1 MKIPQLIE
9 HNKHLFGTYSAM
21 ALMNIRI
28 VFNHIQNIT
37 GLQGEFE
44 DSNEKYWEHP
54 VMKHLNGLQAPNAT
68 PESKQIIHEKLL
80 HSFPFLNI
88 MAENQRLF
96 LNKKR
101 NERRAEINSEDIH
114 YILNSL
120 LRVIKAY
127 RDCTTH
133 YLIESNLWKDDSPFL
148 KYSEQPLATALN
160 KYYDTALRNVK
171 ERYTYTTSQLAFIQ
185 DHRYKKEFI
194 NNRRCTV
201 PNLDF
206 PLSLISRNGSTE
218 NVNHISAIGVVLM
231 ISLFLEK
238 KYIHNFIRKT
248 QILRNYPEQSEEH
261 RVIIRSMGINS
272 VCLPKER
279 IRSDKKG
286 MAVALDMLNELKRCP
301 QELFDTLDF
310 SNQSRFRTI
319 SSDYNEVLQM
329 RNTDRFAQL
338 ALNYIDSN
346 ALFKRIRFHV
356 NMGKLRYLFTP
367 EKHCIDGQT
376 RVRVLEHQLNG
387 YGRLEDM
394 EDARMS
400 DNGTFGDT
408 DIAIRTFEQ
417 TTRDDA
423 DPRNYPYVVDTY
435 SRYIL
440 EHNKVEM
447 SFCEENIF
455 PHIVKDENGKWYV
468 EKVIPACRMSTLEL
482 PAMMFHLHLLGS
494 QKTEQR
500 IKEVH
505 DNYMN
510 LFNALADGRLN
521 ATNITN
527 FGIPLSDIP
536 QKIVDA
542 VNHVTNGKDMNS
554 YAIKEVNDMLEDTIK
569 RIERIKADRR
579 AVNSVDNK
587 MGKPGF
593 KRIMPGKLAD
603 FLAKDIVKFQPSLRD
618 GDQYGTDRLTG
629 LNYRVMQATIATYTN
644 YGDAFEELK
653 QLFTQALL
661 IGGNRKRNHPFLY
674 AALQRKPSDTI
685 DLYQNYLYARQRYLE
700 RLLHELKR
708 GLPVTLTFIN
718 ENSSKW
724 ATRDH
729 EYYQA
734 LGETYADELAIELP
748 RQMFDAD
755 IKDALKKMP
764 QMKDI
769 DFDNANVTFLI
780 GEYFKRVCNDNT
792 QEFYNFPRNY
802 RYIDLLTCETDSKN
816 SLIKQY
822 TETHKREELWEVRS
836 ERMEFYKKWALKK
849 KATDR
854 NSMRMS
860 DAEFSAILEKRLHAC
875 RNEFQKN
882 EKMIRRFK
890 VQDIMLFLMAND
902 KLKERLEFKAKEFKL
917 CDISPEAD
925 RGIMS
930 EIMPI
935 DFVFEKNGKKYTVH
949 SDGMKLKNYGE
960 FFSLANDKR
969 FISLLNI
976 ISAIRVNKEE
986 IEEEFDNYDTCRP
999 NVVKLVLEFEKSAF
1013 EKYPEMKELVT
1024 AENHFDF
1031 KNILKQLEDRGQLN
1045 ETEARILSQIRNA
1058 FGHNQYPKQT
1068 QIVEIRTLPK
1078 VAIHLKELFERYSK
1092 K

>member
-9 HNKHLFGTYSAM
+9 NNKHLFGTYSTM
-21 ALMNIRI
+21 ALMNIRT
-28 VFNHIQNIT
+28 VFNHIQNII
-37 GLQGEFE
+37 GIQGEFD

-54 VMKHLNGLQAPNAT
+54 VMAHLEKAQTSNVAPEAT
-68 PESKQIIHEKLL
+68 QTIIEKLL
-80 HSFPFLNI
+80 HSFPFLHI

-101 NERRAEINSEDIH
+101 NERRAEINSEDIR
-114 YILNSL
+114 YILNCL

-127 RDCTTH
+127 RDNTTH
-133 YLIESNLWKDDSPFL
+133 YLIESNLWKDNSPFL
-148 KYSEQPLATALN
+148 KYSEQPLAIALN
-160 KYYDTALRNVK
+160 KYYDIALRNVK
-171 ERYTYTTSQLAFIQ
+171 ERYTYDTSQLAFIQ
-185 DHRYKKEFI
+185 DYRYKKEIFQDK
-194 NNRRCTV
+194 RRTV

-206 PLSLISRNGSTE
+206 PLSLISKNGSTE
-218 NVNHISAIGVVLM
+218 NVYHISVIGIILM
-231 ISLFLEK
+231 ICLFLEK

-248 QILRNYPEQSEEH
+248 QILRAYPEQSEEH
-261 RVIIRSMGINS
+261 RIIIRSMGINS
-272 VCLPKER
+272 VRLPKER

-301 QELFDTLDF
+301 QELFNTLDF
-310 SNQSRFRTI
+310 CNQSCFRTI
-319 SSDYNEVLQM
+319 SSDHNEVLQM

-356 NMGKLRYLFTP
+356 NMGKLRDLFTP

-376 RVRVLEHQLNG
+376 RVRVLEYQLNG
-387 YGRLEDM
+387 YGRLEEM
-394 EDARMS
+394 ENARMS

-408 DIAIRTFEQ
+408 DIPIRTFEQ

-447 SFCEENIF
+447 CFSDENVF
-455 PHIVKDENGKWYV
+455 PNIVKDGKWYV
-468 EKVIPACRMSTLEL
+468 EKEIPACRMSTLEL

-500 IKEVH
+500 IKKVH

-510 LFNALADGRLN
+510 LFNALADGKLN
-521 ATNITN
+521 ASNITN
-527 FGIPLSDIP
+527 FGISLSDIP

-542 VNHVTNGKDMNS
+542 VNKVTTGKDMNT
-554 YAIKEVNDMLEDTIK
+554 YAIKEVNDMLEDTLK
-569 RIERIKADRR
+569 RIERIKSDRR
-579 AVNSVDNK
+579 SVNSADNK

-603 FLAKDIVKFQPSLRD
+603 FLAKDIVKFQPSLRY

-629 LNYRVMQATIATYTN
+629 LNYRVMQASIATYTD
-644 YGDAFEELK
+644 YGDAYEELK
-653 QLFTQALL
+653 QLFTQAQL

-674 AALQRKPSDTI
+674 AALQRKPSNTI

-724 ATRDH
+724 TTRDNG
-729 EYYQA
+729 YYQA

-755 IKDALKKMP
+755 IKDALKKIP

-769 DFDNANVTFLI
+769 DFERANVTFLI
-780 GEYFKRVCNDNT
+780 SEYFKRVCNDTT
-792 QEFYNFPRNY
+792 QDFYNFPRNY
-802 RYIDLLTCETDSKN
+802 RYIDLLTCETDGKN
-816 SLIKQY
+816 SLVKQY
-822 TETHKREELWEVRS
+822 ADTHKREQLWEARN
-836 ERMEFYKKWALKK
+836 ERMEIYKKWALKK

-854 NSMRMS
+854 NFMRMS
-860 DAEFSAILEKRLHAC
+860 DTEFSGILEKRLSVC

-890 VQDIMLFLMAND
+890 VQDILLFLMAND
-902 KLKERLEFKAKEFKL
+902 KLKEHLDFKAKEFKL
-917 CDISPEAD
+917 RDISPESD

-935 DFVFEKNGKKYTVH
+935 DFVFEKNGTKYTVH

-969 FISLLNI
+969 FTSLLNI
-976 ISAIRVNKEE
+976 ISAVRVKKED
-986 IEEEFDNYDTCRP
+986 IEEEFENYDTCRP
-999 NVVKLVLEFEKSAF
+999 NVVKLILEFEKATF
-1013 EKYPEMKELVT
+1013 ERYPEMKNLVT
-1024 AENHFDF
+1024 ADNHFDF
-1031 KNILKQLEDRGQLN
+1031 ASILEYISNKDDLNKND
-1045 ETEARILSQIRNA
+1045 TFILSQIRNA
-1058 FGHNQYPKQT
+1058 FNHNQYPKQK
-1068 QIVEIRTLPK
+1068 QIVEICTLPE
-1078 VAIHLKELFERYSK
+1078 VAKHLIELFEQHAK
-1092 K
+1092 N